1 MGAFF
6 LTVAA
11 HRGSGSAADLGDT
24 QLQHFFA
31 DLLAFPGGDDH
42 AGIRNGNAD
51 AGRDFLKNIVSQTIV
66 KSIRVNIVGM
76 LYAGNTDGV
85 GTDAVNRLQM
95 LRMHHQSGKLVLVTL
110 QTE

>member
-1 MGAFF
+1 MA
-6 LTVAA
+6 L
-11 HRGSGSAADLGDT
+11 
-24 QLQHFFA
+24 
-31 DLLAFPGGDDH
+31 PGGDDH

-51 AGRDFLKNIVSQTIV
+51 AGRDFFKNIVSQAIV

-85 GTDAVNRLQM
+85 GTDAVNRFQM
-95 LRMHHQSGKLVLVTL
+95 LGMHHQSGKLILVTL